1 MNQETPEEKK
11 LRIER
16 QIDDANA
23 YVAWAKRFGK
33 FPLLKTAIATRG
45 AAIGPRVALNKLR
58 RKIDPIDPEYA
69 KLLDLQASQITKR
82 VSPEEA
88 ARLEKSCPCAP
99 TYLYLVS
106 AEKEGIQYWKVGI
119 TEKEN
124 VLKRDPQHYREVFR
138 KTSYEW
144 KTHAQDVETAIA
156 GNFRGLNEVAEEEGY
171 EIVKPPS
178 KEALAYSFSLESAL
192 EIYDWWVELSRTS
205 DQVSSPFPD
214 SENRPSYSFS
224 YYSDAKV
231 NMTKFQFARPFFD
244 APSRRDKRVKNQY
257 RHHFNCYTKL
267 KKTYHR
273 EGTEE
278 HPFLNRYGTGVFY
291 RETRA
296 GIHYYFQLIDWLEP
310 HARKLG
316 SYRPD
321 RIPSTSKTNPPEWD

>member
-1 MNQETPEEKK
+1 MNQETPEEKNYG
-11 LRIER
+11 LNGRSMMPMPTLLG
-16 QIDDANA
+16 Q
-23 YVAWAKRFGK
+23 RFGK

-88 ARLEKSCPCAP
+88 ARLEKPCPCAP

-144 KTHAQDVETAIA
+144 KKHAQDVETAIA
-156 GNFRGLNEVAEEEGY
+156 GNFRGLNAVAEEEGY

-178 KEALAYSFSLESAL
+178 KEARAYSFSLESAL
-192 EIYDWWVELSRTS
+192 EIYTVGGAIKDFRSSQLPFRT
-205 DQVSSPFPD
+205 
-214 SENRPSYSFS
+214 
-224 YYSDAKV
+224 AKIC
-231 NMTKFQFARPFFD
+231 QD
-244 APSRRDKRVKNQY
+244 I
-257 RHHFNCYTKL
+257 L
-267 KKTYHR
+267 
-273 EGTEE
+273 
-278 HPFLNRYGTGVFY
+278 FLIT
-291 RETRA
+291 
-296 GIHYYFQLIDWLEP
+296 QMQ
-310 HARKLG
+310 
-316 SYRPD
+316 S
-321 RIPSTSKTNPPEWD
+321 

>member
-69 KLLDLQASQITKR
+69 KLLDLQASQTTKR

-88 ARLEKSCPCAP
+88 ARLEKPCSCAP

-124 VLKRDPQHYREVFR
+124 VLARDPQHYREVFR
-138 KTSYEW
+138 KTTFEW

-156 GNFRGLNEVAEEEGY
+156 RNFRGLNEVAEEEGY

-178 KEALAYSFSLESAL
+178 KEALAYSFSLESA
-192 EIYDWWVELSRTS
+192 
-205 DQVSSPFPD
+205 
-214 SENRPSYSFS
+214 
-224 YYSDAKV
+224 
-231 NMTKFQFARPFFD
+231 
-244 APSRRDKRVKNQY
+244 
-257 RHHFNCYTKL
+257 
-267 KKTYHR
+267 
-273 EGTEE
+273 
-278 HPFLNRYGTGVFY
+278 
-291 RETRA
+291 
-296 GIHYYFQLIDWLEP
+296 
-310 HARKLG
+310 
-316 SYRPD
+316 
-321 RIPSTSKTNPPEWD
+321 